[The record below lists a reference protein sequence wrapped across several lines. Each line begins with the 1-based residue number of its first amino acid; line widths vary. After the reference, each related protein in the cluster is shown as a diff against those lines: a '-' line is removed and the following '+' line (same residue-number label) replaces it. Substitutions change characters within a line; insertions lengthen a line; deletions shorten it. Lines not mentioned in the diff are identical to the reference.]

1 VGLESGNSARKFF
14 YAPRVRSDRSHGTTK
29 TAGPTQPR
37 RADAGSQAAAS
48 ATASLA
54 PRSFPSAAA
63 RRLIGRPEV
72 APSFIL
78 VRFPLYS
85 SRFLQAPPIRASL
98 CLGVVSLN
106 GKVNGS
112 SLVTL
117 DQGYLIFFLCV
128 NPLSWRL
135 ATPQLL
141 TGLGG
146 VCFQFFFIFLLIF
159 EKSKNQIVS
168 KAGS

>member
-1 VGLESGNSARKFF
+1 
-14 YAPRVRSDRSHGTTK
+14 
-29 TAGPTQPR
+29 
-37 RADAGSQAAAS
+37 
-48 ATASLA
+48 
-54 PRSFPSAAA
+54 
-63 RRLIGRPEV
+63 
-72 APSFIL
+72 
-78 VRFPLYS
+78 
-85 SRFLQAPPIRASL
+85 LQAPPIRASL